1 MTFDPVDF
9 VRTEYTYVGL
19 RGSQLELIAMDDPRG
34 GYLTLLYRQGTHNG
48 QSESARATLQSSDSG
63 VIAIQMHPWTPRHAN
78 PRHAKEFSDGQLPR
92 RSLLVAG
99 LVANRLDVVFYGYLR
114 EIEGLTIDPRT
125 ALSKVKAK
133 LQSWHEDAE
142 SNPWWPGAITEPTE
156 APPLDLPMGNDHVT
170 LRCFTMGRVLVSFP
184 TWITIDDSQLEVVL
198 AIRGNGASDLALYRL
213 NPMDIVFGGY
223 ARLLLPP

>member
-19 RGSQLELIAMDDPRG
+19 RASQLELIAMDDPRG
-34 GYLTLLYRQGTHNG
+34 GYLTLLYGQGTHNG

-63 VIAIQMHPWTPRHAN
+63 VIAIQMRPWIPRYD
-78 PRHAKEFSDGQLPR
+78 KEFSDGQVPY
-92 RSLLVAG
+92 RSLFVAG
-99 LVANRLDVVFYGYLR
+99 VVANRLDVVFRFYLR

-125 ALSKVKAK
+125 ALSKVQAK

-156 APPLDLPMGNDHVT
+156 APPLDLPVGNDHVT
-170 LRCFTMGRVLVSFP
+170 LRCFTMGRILVSIP
-184 TWITIDDSQLEVVL
+184 TLITIDDSQLVVIL

-213 NPMDIVFGGY
+213 DPMDVVFGGY
-223 ARLLLPP
+223 PRLLLPP